1 MSNKAICS
9 SSLIF
14 FLALAATLPAA
25 AADQQKQQAQST
37 AQASLAESLLRR
49 PDLAIERI
57 WIVKAGPQPLNR
69 PPMPVTQLKKG
80 VKYLLYCSY
89 KNSGRAL
96 NGVWKLGY
104 YVDGGMIWNQYW
116 GNVGA
121 GETQTRFI
129 DKYVP
134 TVVGQ
139 HAYECRLDYDNEVAE
154 RSEGNNKASIT
165 FTVIP

>member
-1 MSNKAICS
+1 MMNRTTAV
-9 SSLIF
+9 LMTLF
-14 FLALAATLPAA
+14 LLALATTPAA
-25 AADQQKQQAQST
+25 AAVQQKQQAQSA
-37 AQASLAESLLRR
+37 AQASLAEALLLR

-57 WIVKAGPQPLNR
+57 WILKAGPQPLNR
-69 PPMPVTQLKKG
+69 PPRPVTQLKKG
-80 VKYLLYCSY
+80 VKYLMYCSY
-89 KNSGRAL
+89 KNIGRAL

-104 YVDGGMIWNQYW
+104 YVDDQMIWNQYW

-121 GETQTRFI
+121 NETQTKFI
-129 DKYVP
+129 DNFVP

-139 HAYECRLDYDNEVAE
+139 HTYECRLDYDNEVAE